1 MTDSEVYVGLPDF
14 QISEVSREGGVVILR
29 ATYTGGVACPECGSE
44 QLRKKD
50 TYQRRVR
57 HEGFGTRRCL
67 LVITAH
73 KWRCRDCGRHFR
85 QQFPGILKWQ
95 HATEPYK
102 RYVFQE
108 HWDGINRRR
117 LARREQ
123 IGQAT
128 VERYF
133 QYFLRRLASERD
145 DAACPRVLGIDEHFF
160 SRRHGYATTFCDLA
174 KHKVYDVVLG
184 RSEAALEAYLAKLQG
199 KDKVR
204 IVCMDLSS
212 AYRALVR
219 RHFPQAVIVSDR
231 FHVIRLIYQQFMAV
245 WRLIDPAGAKHRGLI
260 SLMRRKT
267 EHLSPEQSQKLASYF
282 ERFPALAALHEFR
295 ERLCNLLRLKHRNAR
310 ACRPLVTQFLGHIEA
325 LRSCGFPQLRS
336 LSETLDSWKE
346 EIARMW
352 RFTRSNGITEG
363 FHTKMELLQRQ
374 AYGFRNFR
382 NYQLRVVVMCS

>member
-1 MTDSEVYVGLPDF
+1 M
-14 QISEVSREGGVVILR
+14 
-29 ATYTGGVACPECGSE
+29 
-44 QLRKKD
+44 
-50 TYQRRVR
+50 R

-73 KWRCRDCGRHFR
+73 KWRCRACGRHFR

-95 HATEPYK
+95 HASEPYK

-108 HWDGINRRR
+108 HWGGINRGR

-133 QYFLRRLASERD
+133 QYYLRRLAGELAG
-145 DAACPRVLGIDEHFF
+145 AACPRVLGIDEHFF
-160 SRRHGYATTFCDLA
+160 SRKHGYATTFCDLA

-184 RSEAALEAYLAKLQG
+184 RSEAALEAYLAKLPG

-245 WRLIDPAGAKHRGLI
+245 WRLIDPSGAKHRGLI
-260 SLMRRKT
+260 SLLRRKP
-267 EHLSPEQSQKLASYF
+267 EHLSPEQSQNLARYF
-282 ERFPALAALHEFR
+282 ERFPALAPLYEFR
-295 ERLCNLLRLKHRNAR
+295 ERLCDLLRLKHRNAR
-310 ACRPLVTQFLGHIEA
+310 ACRPLASQFPGHIQA
-325 LRSCGFPQLRS
+325 LRSCGFPQLQA